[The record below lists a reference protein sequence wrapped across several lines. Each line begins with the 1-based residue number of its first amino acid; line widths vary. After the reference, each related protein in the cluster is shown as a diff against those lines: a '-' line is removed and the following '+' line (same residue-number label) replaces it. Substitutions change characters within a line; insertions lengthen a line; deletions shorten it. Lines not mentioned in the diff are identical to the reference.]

1 MKTFKVLSK
10 ESKHLLLNKIYKN
23 LIILTKT
30 SSFYT
35 YYHSFNILNITFY
48 NKLENQIS
56 TLLFKNENKEELD
69 IFLFNQL
76 TRSK

>member
-10 ESKHLLLNKIYKN
+10 ESKHLLLNKIHKT

-30 SSFYT
+30 SSFYIC
-35 YYHSFNILNITFY
+35 YHSLNILNITFY